1 MVIVSPTRL
10 QHRPPETDSAPVACA
25 LQKQGISTT
34 DEGRGAL
41 SSAFD
46 VMIKISQVPAGVV
59 WGGLFSLFA
68 NAKPGT
74 LLGQIG
80 PGGHF
85 IVAAFVRLVALWMVR
100 SIPDSEL
107 QLAEST

>member
-1 MVIVSPTRL
+1 M
-10 QHRPPETDSAPVACA
+10 ACA

-46 VMIKISQVPAGVV
+46 VMIKISQVPAGVF

-68 NAKPGT
+68 NAKPDT